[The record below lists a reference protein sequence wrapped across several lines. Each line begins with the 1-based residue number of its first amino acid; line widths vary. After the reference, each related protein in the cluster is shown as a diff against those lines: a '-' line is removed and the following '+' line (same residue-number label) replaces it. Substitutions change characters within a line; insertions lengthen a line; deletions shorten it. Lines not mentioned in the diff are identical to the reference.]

1 MIERDIDFFISGIE
15 DGMVAALDAV
25 AGEYAGDIA
34 PYGGEFENPKELQD
48 ALAALSPRFPLFLV
62 GYGVGDDFEETAT
75 SPEPG
80 SPVWVRHECNFVV
93 MAASDD
99 ARGEHEQRQGV
110 YKMLADARKALSH
123 RQIAKVI
130 EGETEEET
138 ETIILNPGEFIP
150 QRNEFI
156 AHFENVTAYAVPF
169 KTYFRY
175 LTPDRRA
182 LATEINQI
190 VFTIDP
196 LNNPRGKG
204 GLPGVTMN

>member
-1 MIERDIDFFISGIE
+1 MIEPDIDYFISGIE
-15 DGMVAALDAV
+15 DGMVAALDEV
-25 AGEYAGDIA
+25 AGDYAGDIA

-62 GYGVGDDFEETAT
+62 GYGVGEDFEETAT

-123 RQIAKVI
+123 RQLAVVV
-130 EGETEEET
+130 EGGTKP
-138 ETIILNPGEFIP
+138 IILNPGEFIP

-169 KTYFRY
+169 KTYFKY
-175 LTPDRRA
+175 LTPDRRSA
-182 LATEINQI
+182 SQEINNI

-196 LNNPRGKG
+196 TNSKRGKG
-204 GLPGVTMN
+204 ELPGVKMS